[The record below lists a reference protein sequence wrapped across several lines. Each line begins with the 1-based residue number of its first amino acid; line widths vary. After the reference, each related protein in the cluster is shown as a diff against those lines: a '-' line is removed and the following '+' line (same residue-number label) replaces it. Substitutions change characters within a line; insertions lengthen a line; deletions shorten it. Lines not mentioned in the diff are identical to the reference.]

1 MAAMNAPT
9 NIEAESR
16 RRLFTVDE
24 VLAMQRTGVF
34 EDQEK
39 FELIEGELILMQS
52 KLNPHELYKNNLV
65 RAFYRLLPDDVA
77 PWVEATLYLRPR
89 NAPDPDIMLFP
100 RGRSIETLAPEEVFL
115 VVEVADTTLRTDL
128 GLKARLYARFKV
140 REYWVIDVGGRR
152 LVAHRHPEGET
163 WREIRAFGA
172 DEPIAPLAFPTAA
185 VRLADLES

>member
-1 MAAMNAPT
+1 MATMNART
-9 NIEAESR
+9 NFDAESR

-34 EDQEK
+34 EDDEK

-65 RAFYRLLPDDVA
+65 RTFYRLLPDDVA

-100 RGRSIETLAPEEVFL
+100 RGRSIETLAPEEVHL
-115 VVEVADTTLRTDL
+115 VVEVADTALSTDL
-128 GLKARLYARFKV
+128 SVKATLYARFKV
-140 REYWVIDVGGRR
+140 AEYWVIDVSARR
-152 LVAHRHPEGET
+152 LVVHRDPDGEA
-163 WREIRAFGA
+163 WRQIQVFGA
-172 DEPIAPLAFPTAA
+172 DEAVAPQAFPNAA
-185 VRLADLES
+185 IRLADLEF